1 METLRPSL
9 IVCTIPA
16 FRSSLRAFGNSI
28 DVGNNVDWNEHRN
41 SEQKQY
47 SALVL
52 DDGSLELL
60 GQKFSSPSY
69 AALAGIQDAGSDRQ
83 TVNGWT
89 SWKTK
94 EGKLIADLREK
105 YINHQE

>member
-1 METLRPSL
+1 MDYKP
-9 IVCTIPA
+9 
-16 FRSSLRAFGNSI
+16 
-28 DVGNNVDWNEHRN
+28 RN
-41 SEQKQY
+41 GQKKKY
-47 SALVL
+47 KAVVL

-89 SWKTK
+89 SWKTE
-94 EGKLIADLREK
+94 EGLTIADLRDK
-105 YINHQE
+105 YLKQNSDVD